1 MHFTME
7 KLKSFSVYEFK
18 YVIEKTG
25 VKESLFME
33 EYLYF
38 KFHKNPLANNRDIRL
53 ESLSSDTLYNIL
65 LHVFFFR

>member
-7 KLKSFSVYEFK
+7 KLKSLSVYEFK

-53 ESLSSDTLYNIL
+53 ESLS
-65 LHVFFFR
+65 

>member
-1 MHFTME
+1 ME

-33 EYLYF
+33 E
-38 KFHKNPLANNRDIRL
+38 
-53 ESLSSDTLYNIL
+53 LSVYEIK
-65 LHVFFFR
+65 